1 MARTAAGTPWLL
13 LVVCLAAA
21 ATAGAQPDSMGFI
34 SIDCGLPGPASSVDD
49 TTKLPYSPDA
59 AFTDAGASGN
69 ISAQYVTQQL
79 GKRFLSVRS
88 FPDGARNCYTLRPL
102 VAGLKHLLRAEF
114 MYGNYDGLGRPPAF
128 DLYVGVNFWTAVNVS
143 SPDAETAAEAVVV
156 VPGDSL
162 QVCLVNTGS
171 GTPFISALELR
182 PLKSSLYPHAN
193 ATQGLLLFDRRN
205 FGPNDAADIV
215 RYPDD
220 PHDRVWVPL
229 VDATTSWSSVSTTS
243 TVQNSNDASYE
254 APSKVMQ
261 TAITPRNASGNIS
274 FTWNSQLRP
283 DDPTPGYVAVLYF
296 AELQSLP
303 SNAVR
308 QFYINLNGELWYR
321 SYSPHYLF
329 ADTLHSLSPMRDYA
343 QYNFSIN
350 ATTNSTLPPI
360 INAVE
365 VFSVISTTNVGTDSQ
380 DGRCT

>member
-1 MARTAAGTPWLL
+1 
-13 LVVCLAAA
+13 
-21 ATAGAQPDSMGFI
+21 
-34 SIDCGLPGPASSVDD
+34 
-49 TTKLPYSPDA
+49 
-59 AFTDAGASGN
+59 
-69 ISAQYVTQQL
+69 
-79 GKRFLSVRS
+79 
-88 FPDGARNCYTLRPL
+88 
-102 VAGLKHLLRAEF
+102 
-114 MYGNYDGLGRPPAF
+114 
-128 DLYVGVNFWTAVNVS
+128 
-143 SPDAETAAEAVVV
+143 
-156 VPGDSL
+156 
-162 QVCLVNTGS
+162 
-171 GTPFISALELR
+171 
-182 PLKSSLYPHAN
+182 
-193 ATQGLLLFDRRN
+193 
-205 FGPNDAADIV
+205 
-215 RYPDD
+215 
-220 PHDRVWVPL
+220 
-229 VDATTSWSSVSTTS
+229 
-243 TVQNSNDASYE
+243 
-254 APSKVMQ
+254 MQ